1 VNSQKT
7 WQGTNTNHL
16 NYNMVSLEQ
25 LTPEERKA
33 LKEQLKA
40 EEAAEKAQRK
50 QYKEIASA
58 EVENHVKRLKET
70 VELMKNV
77 KVEIYN
83 SLSTLVKAKSEVF
96 ETDEDQKTHTFTTLD
111 GKLRI
116 TMGSRDITQWDGTE
130 TSGVVK
136 IKEYLKSLA
145 KDAKSAHLLSMVEG
159 MLKPDKKGMLDPRRI
174 MELSKIAEEGGN
186 ELFMDGINI
195 IMQAIKVVGSKM
207 FLEAYEKDSTGA
219 WVNINLNFAE
229 IKLD

>member
-1 VNSQKT
+1 MVD
-7 WQGTNTNHL
+7 L
-16 NYNMVSLEQ
+16 NQ
-25 LTPEERKA
+25 LTPEQKKA
-33 LKEQLKA
+33 LKDQIRA

-70 VELMKNV
+70 VELMKKV
-77 KVEIYN
+77 KVEVYN
-83 SLSTLVKAKSEVF
+83 SLNTLVKTKSEVF
-96 ETDEDQKTHTFTTLD
+96 ETDEAQKTHTFTTLD

-116 TMGSRDITQWDGTE
+116 TMGSRDISHWDGTE

-145 KDAKSAHLLSMVEG
+145 KDAKSAELVAMVEG

-174 MELSKIAEEGGN
+174 MELSKIAEDGGN

-195 IMQAIKVVGSKM
+195 IISAYKVVGSKM
-207 FLEAYEKDSTGA
+207 YLEAYEKDEAGA
-219 WVNINLNFAE
+219 WNNINLNFAE